1 VIALASLVL
10 ATAAFVGSH
19 LAMSH
24 PLRLRMIG
32 ALGEAGFQGAYSIVS
47 ALTLLWMI
55 VAWRWADGLPVWIAP
70 GWWWPVASAL
80 MLVACILFVGS
91 LVRNPAFPHPGAG
104 KRKVRAAT
112 GVFAITR
119 HPMNTAF
126 ALWAVVHLSLWW
138 SPRNLVVALGILVLA
153 LVGSAG
159 QDRKK
164 RAALGESWRQWEAR
178 TSAVPFGALVA
189 GRARWADLRQGW
201 IAALGGLALWLA
213 ITSFHA
219 ATVSPLVW
227 LWQSAG

>member
-10 ATAAFVGSH
+10 ATVAFVGSH
-19 LAMSH
+19 LALSH

-32 ALGEAGFQGAYSIVS
+32 ALGEAGFVGAYSIVS
-47 ALTLLWMI
+47 ALTLLWVI
-55 VAWRWADGLPVWIAP
+55 VAWHWADGLPVWIAP
-70 GWWWPVASAL
+70 DWWWPVASAL
-80 MLVACILFVGS
+80 MLVTCILLVGS
-91 LVRNPAFPHPGAG
+91 LVRNPAFPHPGAV

-119 HPMNTAF
+119 HPMNVAF
-126 ALWAVVHLSLWW
+126 ALWALVHLSLWW

-153 LVGSAG
+153 LAGSLG

-178 TSAVPFGALVA
+178 TSFVPFGALA
-189 GRARWADLRQGW
+189 RGRARWADVRQGW
-201 IAALGGLALWLA
+201 IAGLGGLALWLA

-227 LWQSAG
+227 LWQSGG